1 MMSKTSSGNSGPR
14 TPKIKNSLLAHLVMV
29 GYISLSR
36 SASPKFSYTC
46 HGLVIA
52 NPAQAGPPAPETVGA
67 VLATRPSGPW
77 TSAKSRAHLVKNAP
91 AHTTGGFKSAVES
104 ERIIAKVCLHDGSV
118 GRTDGEGRDA
128 ELVARVRIAAEATPL
143 TMRACQPAPAQQ
155 SQQAFRR
162 SSVVGS
168 GWAEGDR

>member
-1 MMSKTSSGNSGPR
+1 MLDAKNASSLSHANDVKDQLWSLWAT
-14 TPKIKNSLLAHLVMV
+14 TPKIKNSLLTHLVMV

-91 AHTTGGFKSAVES
+91 AHTGGFNSAWNLNGSSKRSVFTTD
-104 ERIIAKVCLHDGSV
+104 RWDAPTGKV
-118 GRTDGEGRDA
+118 A
-128 ELVARVRIAAEATPL
+128 MPN
-143 TMRACQPAPAQQ
+143 
-155 SQQAFRR
+155 
-162 SSVVGS
+162 
-168 GWAEGDR
+168 W